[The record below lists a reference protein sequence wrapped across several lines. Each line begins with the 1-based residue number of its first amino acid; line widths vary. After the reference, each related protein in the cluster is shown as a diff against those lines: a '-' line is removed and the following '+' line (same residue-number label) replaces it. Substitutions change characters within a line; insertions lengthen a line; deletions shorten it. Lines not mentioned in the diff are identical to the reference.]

1 MKKAKGKKKSNK
13 MPKQM
18 NVPRPVSTTGNL
30 LLQLNVKTA
39 GSVNGMKGYPYLY
52 RTTLR

>member
-18 NVPRPVSTTGNL
+18 NVPRPSPTGNL

-52 RTTLR
+52 RTEKR